1 MVRSGQGRF
10 LVIIFITLAVG
21 TALVRLIVAAM
32 PLGREASP
40 ELFLPDEAGEIGV
53 KTDPL
58 TGLHLSPTEDAEY
71 FAAVIENSP
80 AARPQRGLAAAS
92 LVYEMLAEGG
102 ITRFLAF
109 YSESSSLAIGPIRSV
124 RSYMVDIAAQ
134 HGAVLAHCGGSPDA
148 LRMIDQLGYPSVNEF
163 EHARIFYRDKA
174 RRAPHNL
181 YAKAESI
188 LKYARDMGYP
198 TESAHSGYV
207 FTEEEAS
214 GGLSANEMTIS
225 YWPGYSVKWEYD
237 RGTNSWLRSI
247 AQEPHIDLN
256 TGGQIAAKNV
266 IVEVV
271 KTKVVDREGR
281 LYMELAGSGEALVF
295 SRGQVTRGRWIRDSS
310 LREPAVY
317 VSETGASIQL
327 CPGITWVQIVPT
339 RTAVKI
345 SSV

>member
-1 MVRSGQGRF
+1 MVTSGRCRS

-21 TALVRLIVAAM
+21 TALVRLHIPAM

-40 ELFLPDEAGEIGV
+40 ELSLPDEAGDTDAI
-53 KTDPL
+53 TDPL
-58 TGLHLSPTEDAEY
+58 TGLYLLPTEDVDY

-92 LVYEMLAEGG
+92 LVYEMMTEGG

-109 YSESSSLAIGPIRSV
+109 YSQNSSIAIGPIRSV
-124 RSYMVDIAAQ
+124 RSYIVDIAAQ
-134 HGAVLAHCGGSPDA
+134 HGTVLAHCGGSLDG
-148 LRMIDQLGYPSVNEF
+148 LQMIDKLGYPSVNEL
-163 EHARIFYRDKA
+163 ENGSVFYRDKA

-188 LKYARDMGYP
+188 VKRAYDMGYP
-198 TESAHSGYV
+198 TKSARSGYV
-207 FTEEEAS
+207 FTEEEA
-214 GGLSANEMTIS
+214 GRQASANDVTIS

-237 RGTNSWLRSI
+237 IGTDSWLRSI
-247 AQEPHIDLN
+247 AQDAHVDLN
-256 TGGQIAAKNV
+256 TGMQIEAKNV
-266 IVEVV
+266 IIELVE
-271 KTKVVDREGR
+271 TRVVDSEGR

-317 VSETGASIQL
+317 VSEAGGNIQL
-327 CPGITWVQIVPT
+327 CPGTTWVQIVPT
-339 RTAVKI
+339 GTAVKI